1 MRKEAELW
9 KEDSDYDLA
18 TAEDPYE
25 KKRYNY
31 AVFLARQSV
40 EKLLK
45 ACHLVILQE
54 QIPREHN
61 LAELARSC
69 FEEIPIDIMEDLIYL
84 NPHYTVT
91 RYVDASLGTPSDVYD
106 ESSASDA
113 IEKAKK
119 VREWIKKSL

>member
-9 KEDSDYDLA
+9 KKDSDYDLA
-18 TAEDPYE
+18 TAEDLYE

-45 ACHLVILQE
+45 TCYLVLLQE

-61 LAELARSC
+61 LVELARSC
-69 FEEIPIDIMEDLIYL
+69 FEEIPIDIMEDIIYL

-91 RYVDASLGTPSDVYD
+91 
-106 ESSASDA
+106 
-113 IEKAKK
+113 
-119 VREWIKKSL
+119 

>member
-18 TAEDPYE
+18 TAQDLYE

-45 ACHLVILQE
+45 ACYLILLEE

-69 FEEIPIDIMEDLIYL
+69 FEEVPIDIMEDIIFL

-91 RYVDASLGTPSDVYD
+91 RYVDASLGTPSDIYD
-106 ESSASDA
+106 ESTAKEA
-113 IEKAKK
+113 IENAEK
-119 VREWIKKSL
+119 VRKWIEKNL

>member
-9 KEDSDYDLA
+9 KKDSDYDLA
-18 TAEDPYE
+18 TAQDLYE

-45 ACHLVILQE
+45 ACYLILLQE

-69 FEEIPIDIMEDLIYL
+69 FEEIPIDIMEDIIFL

-91 RYVDASLGTPSDVYD
+91 RYVDASLGTPSDIYD
-106 ESSASDA
+106 ESTAKEA
-113 IEKAKK
+113 IENAEK
-119 VREWIKKSL
+119 VRKWIEKNL